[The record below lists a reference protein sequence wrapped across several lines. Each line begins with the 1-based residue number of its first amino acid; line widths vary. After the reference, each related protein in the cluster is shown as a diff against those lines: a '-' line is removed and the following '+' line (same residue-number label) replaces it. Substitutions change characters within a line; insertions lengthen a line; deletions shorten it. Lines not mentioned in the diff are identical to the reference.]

1 MSSTKATETVAA
13 AGALDAVDTTDGCA
27 GGGSVFGGWGT
38 TTGSGS
44 MFGDWGT
51 TASNAAQTV
60 SGSLTAANS
69 SLSSFGFA
77 GRARAR
83 ARRTRVAS
91 HTVATADDNDNNKG
105 PGTGGWSF
113 PLRGLSRR
121 PWPVCDHA
129 NIYPRP
135 HREPSLSPRGSH
147 ALTFVSCIPFPSHA
161 LPSHALPSHANAN
174 AATAS
179 PLFFTLAG
187 RALIDLKLER
197 PYLRTPSFQVRAYRR
212 CHLALHPHIMS
223 HRPRACS
230 HPRVPLA

>member
-77 GRARAR
+77 GKGKGKGKK
-83 ARRTRVAS
+83 
-91 HTVATADDNDNNKG
+91 NKG
-105 PGTGGWSF
+105 SFTHRRDCGRQRQQQGTGDRWM
-113 PLRGLSRR
+113 
-121 PWPVCDHA
+121 V
-129 NIYPRP
+129 
-135 HREPSLSPRGSH
+135 
-147 ALTFVSCIPFPSHA
+147 
-161 LPSHALPSHANAN
+161 
-174 AATAS
+174 
-179 PLFFTLAG
+179 
-187 RALIDLKLER
+187 
-197 PYLRTPSFQVRAYRR
+197 
-212 CHLALHPHIMS
+212 
-223 HRPRACS
+223 
-230 HPRVPLA
+230 VPLAGPLSTTMACL